1 METSELITVYKTWG
15 PTFRIFRNKNPDL
28 AMVPIQIPKQLLEEY
43 ENAVRELDK
52 INIKIMEL

>member
-1 METSELITVYKTWG
+1 MEKSETVTVYKTWG
-15 PTFRIFRNKNPDL
+15 PSFRIFRNKNPDL
-28 AMVPIQIPKQLLEEY
+28 AMVPISIPKKLLEKY